1 MRTDRPQPEIL
12 LSGSQQDAAPETD
25 RRPAPRR
32 TDGFVDGQSQ
42 STAKPLLDRAAT
54 DALDD
59 EEADTT
65 DQERS
70 RHENQE

>member
-1 MRTDRPQPEIL
+1 LSVSQQKTPPDTDRL
-12 LSGSQQDAAPETD
+12 AGAAAD
-25 RRPAPRR
+25 G
-32 TDGFVDGQSQ
+32 GFVDGQSQ